1 MPGSF
6 KKRPDE
12 TKLRFVVA
20 FFFMVIVLLICIAN
34 ILYDQHKGQVN
45 IIFQMNYLIENLV
58 ECFHEKTKWPFQRR
72 IFGNV
77 KFDEHHGTISL
88 YDGIGK
94 TLIGKY
100 KKYAYKK

>member
-34 ILYDQHKGQVN
+34 ILYDQHKGQVY
-45 IIFQMNYLIENLV
+45 MYYLKNFFREIV
-58 ECFHEKTKWPFQRR
+58 
-72 IFGNV
+72 
-77 KFDEHHGTISL
+77 SL
-88 YDGIGK
+88 RNRPTFI
-94 TLIGKY
+94 
-100 KKYAYKK
+100 

>member
-34 ILYDQHKGQVN
+34 ILYDQHKGQVC
-45 IIFQMNYLIENLV
+45 IFLFQMNYLV
-58 ECFHEKTKWPFQRR
+58 ECFHEKKIIVFSEENFW
-72 IFGNV
+72 
-77 KFDEHHGTISL
+77 
-88 YDGIGK
+88 
-94 TLIGKY
+94 
-100 KKYAYKK
+100 

>member
-1 MPGSF
+1 M
-6 KKRPDE
+6 
-12 TKLRFVVA
+12 
-20 FFFMVIVLLICIAN
+20 
-34 ILYDQHKGQVN
+34 H
-45 IIFQMNYLIENLV
+45 
-58 ECFHEKTKWPFQRR
+58 FQRR

-100 KKYAYKK
+100 KKYKYAFKKKNRFIFSLFKNS

>member
-45 IIFQMNYLIENLV
+45 INFQINPNLNLV
-58 ECFHEKTKWPFQRR
+58 ECFHEKKNCILEEDFW
-72 IFGNV
+72 
-77 KFDEHHGTISL
+77 
-88 YDGIGK
+88 
-94 TLIGKY
+94 
-100 KKYAYKK
+100 